1 MPRGQQKKS
10 QEDLEIGGLGHWLML
25 PFDLALEKH
34 DFVRRFDLQLAG
46 VATEWSSWLEDA
58 SR

>member
-25 PFDLALEKH
+25 MLFDLALEKH
-34 DFVRRFDLQLAG
+34 DFVRFDLQLAG
-46 VATEWSSWLEDA
+46 VATERSSWLEDA

>member
-10 QEDLEIGGLGHWLML
+10 QEDLEIGGLGHWML
-25 PFDLALEKH
+25 LFDLALEKH
-34 DFVRRFDLQLAG
+34 DFVRFDLQLAG
-46 VATEWSSWLEDA
+46 VATERRSWLEDA

>member
-10 QEDLEIGGLGHWLML
+10 QEDLEIGGLGHWML

-34 DFVRRFDLQLAG
+34 DFVRFDLQLAG

-58 SR
+58 RR